1 MAGGRGRR
9 VNDFKG
15 RHFGGEVVLWAVR
28 WYCRYAV
35 SYRDLESMMTERGVA
50 VDHTTIYRW
59 VQRYAPEM
67 EKRLRWQWR
76 CPRSSSWRVDETY
89 VKVRGKWAYLYRAL
103 DKFGNTIDFYL
114 SATRNTRA
122 AKRFL
127 GKTLRGCKEWE
138 LPEVVNTDKAPT
150 YAAAIAELKAEG
162 KCPKDTRHR
171 QVKYLNNVVEA
182 DHGKLK
188 QLIRPVRG
196 FKSMKTAYA
205 TIKGFEVMR
214 ALRKGQAAMFS
225 IQGGIVGEARI
236 VERAFGVGPCVVT
249 EAMAWL
255 QDHLARA
262 DA

>member
-1 MAGGRGRR
+1 MAGERGRH

-15 RHFGGEVVLWAVR
+15 RHFGGEIVLWAVR

-50 VDHTTIYRW
+50 VDHSTIYRW

-114 SATRNTRA
+114 SATRNTKA

-127 GKTLRGCKEWE
+127 GKALRALDGQGTCPRCRARNMRAFFRIRVGRAGC
-138 LPEVVNTDKAPT
+138 
-150 YAAAIAELKAEG
+150 
-162 KCPKDTRHR
+162 
-171 QVKYLNNVVEA
+171 EA
-182 DHGKLK
+182 DFPLVCSHPTESVARTVIGVESLMA
-188 QLIRPVRG
+188 RG
-196 FKSMKTAYA
+196 N
-205 TIKGFEVMR
+205 
-214 ALRKGQAAMFS
+214 
-225 IQGGIVGEARI
+225 
-236 VERAFGVGPCVVT
+236 P
-249 EAMAWL
+249 
-255 QDHLARA
+255 
-262 DA
+262 